1 MEARDIII
9 KPVVTEKS
17 VSLMEHNK
25 YVFRVALSANKIEI
39 KKAVED
45 ILAVLTEM
53 DVFVNLVSPVAQ
65 KIVDVNTVRVKG
77 KVKRMGRYEGKTSD
91 YKKAI
96 VQLAEGDSIEIF
108 EGM

>member
-9 KPVVTEKS
+9 RPVVTEKS
-17 VSLMEHNK
+17 IGLMENNK
-25 YVFRVALSANKIEI
+25 YVFKVALSANKIEI
-39 KKAVED
+39 KKAVEE
-45 ILAVLTEM
+45 IFKVK
-53 DVFVNLVSPVAQ
+53 V
-65 KIVDVNTVRVKG
+65 VDVNTVRVKG
-77 KVKRMGRYEGKTSD
+77 KEKRMGRSVGRTSD

>member
-17 VSLMEHNK
+17 IGLMENNK
-25 YVFRVALSANKIEI
+25 YVFKVALSANKIEI
-39 KKAVED
+39 KKAVEE
-45 ILAVLTEM
+45 IFKVK
-53 DVFVNLVSPVAQ
+53 V
-65 KIVDVNTVRVKG
+65 VDVNTVRVKG
-77 KVKRMGRYEGKTSD
+77 KEKRMGRSVGKTSD

-108 EGM
+108 EGL

>member
-17 VSLMEHNK
+17 IAMMEHNK
-25 YVFRVALSANKIEI
+25 YVFKVALSANKIEI
-39 KKAVED
+39 AKAVEE
-45 ILAVLTEM
+45 IFKVK
-53 DVFVNLVSPVAQ
+53 VV
-65 KIVDVNTVRVKG
+65 KVNTVRING

>member
-17 VSLMEHNK
+17 IGMMENNK
-25 YVFRVALSANKIEI
+25 YVFKVALKANKIEI
-39 KKAVED
+39 KKAIEEIFKVK
-45 ILAVLTEM
+45 V
-53 DVFVNLVSPVAQ
+53 VG
-65 KIVDVNTVRVKG
+65 VNTVRING
-77 KVKRMGRYEGKTSD
+77 KMKRMGRYEGKTSD

>member
-17 VSLMEHNK
+17 VSLMELNK
-25 YVFRVALSANKIEI
+25 YVFKVALSANKIEN
-39 KKAVED
+39 KKAVEE
-45 ILAVLTEM
+45 IFKVK
-53 DVFVNLVSPVAQ
+53 VVG
-65 KIVDVNTVRVKG
+65 VNTIRVQG

-96 VQLAEGDSIEIF
+96 VQLAEGDHIEVF
-108 EGM
+108 EGL